1 MLDDKQERSTECL
14 VSTVKHGDG
23 KCMAASGVGTL
34 KIVNGRLDAKRCA
47 RLICRALRKDDRKLC
62 GRDFVFQQDGAP
74 YHRANSTMSWFAR
87 KGISVSPWPSQSP
100 DLSPIE
106 HLWEEIKKRLDA
118 KPCKDLEELKAAIF
132 ELLENIDEDVTKKL
146 VSSMSWRCASVTAA
160 HGGSTKY

>member
-1 MLDDKQERSTECL
+1 MFPCTE
-14 VSTVKHGDG
+14 TAG
-23 KCMAASGVGTL
+23 
-34 KIVNGRLDAKRCA
+34 LDAKRYA
-47 RLICRALRKDDRKLC
+47 RLICRTLLKDGSKLC

-87 KGISVSPWPSQSP
+87 KGICPW
-100 DLSPIE
+100 DLNPIE
-106 HLWEEIKKRLDA
+106 HLWEQIKKRLDA

-146 VSSMSWRCASVTAA
+146 VSSMPRRCASVIAA